1 MILRQNLSPAIV
13 GCFCVLSFL
22 TVLVMAAPWLSPS
35 DLSEVNLLDRFRPP
49 VFMGGTWQY
58 PLGTDALGRDMLS
71 LILRAIQVSLTIAVI
86 GTIGGAIVGTT
97 LGLVAAW
104 IGGILDAIVGTLVDF
119 QATIPTLILILA
131 LITVLPSADFT
142 VFVAIMIFHGW
153 DRYAR
158 LARAIALS
166 AKSQPYVQAQQ
177 IMGASTFRIITRS
190 VLPNAM
196 AVLLVN
202 MSINFPQ
209 TILAETTLSFLGVG
223 IQPPDVSL
231 GLLIGIGR
239 DQLFNAPWVALM
251 PGFLILITTIS
262 ISVLGDWARDL
273 VEAD

>member
-1 MILRQNLSPAIV
+1 MTLRKNLSPLVIV
-13 GCFCVLSFL
+13 CFGILFMVAVFAL
-22 TVLVMAAPWLSPS
+22 TASWLSPRDIS
-35 DLSEVNLLDRFRPP
+35 ELSLLNRFTPP

-71 LILRAIQVSLTIAVI
+71 LVLRAIQVSMTIALV
-86 GTIGGAIVGTT
+86 GTIGGALVGTA
-97 LGLVAAW
+97 LGLASAW
-104 IGGILDAIVGTLVDF
+104 VGGLLDTVVGTLIDF

-131 LITVLPSADFT
+131 LITVLPSASFT

-166 AKSQPYVQAQQ
+166 AKSQPYIQAQQ
-177 IMGASTFRIITRS
+177 VLGASALRIVTRS

-239 DQLFNAPWVALM
+239 DQLFKAPWVALI
-251 PGFLILITTIS
+251 PGFIILITTVS
-262 ISVLGDWARDL
+262 ISLLGDWARDV
-273 VEAD
+273 VEMD

>member
-1 MILRQNLSPAIV
+1 MTSRQNLSPAIV
-13 GCFCVLSFL
+13 GCFCVLFL
-22 TVLVMAAPWLSPS
+22 LAVLVMAAPWLSPS
-35 DLSEVNLLDRFRPP
+35 DLSEVNLLGRFKPP
-49 VFMGGTWQY
+49 VFMGGTWQS
-58 PLGTDALGRDMLS
+58 PLGTDGLGRDMLS
-71 LILRAIQVSLTIAVI
+71 LVLRGTQVSMTIAVI
-86 GTIGGAIVGTT
+86 GTIGGAIVGTM

-131 LITVLPSADFT
+131 LITVLPSANFT

-177 IMGASTFRIITRS
+177 IMGASTLRIITGS
-190 VLPNAM
+190 VLPNAF